1 MRCARFWSCHGL
13 PFAPVNRPEDLF
25 DDPHLLA
32 SGGLGKVRTENGGET
47 LVPLLPLLLGER
59 RLGEHASAIPAIG
72 NGTKE
77 ILAELGYSTEEI
89 ALLLQT
95 KAAAAPSES
104 KELA

>member
-1 MRCARFWSCHGL
+1 MEKNGL

-32 SGGLGKVRTENGGET
+32 SGGLGKVQTESGDET

-72 NGTKE
+72 NGTRE
-77 ILAELGYSTEEI
+77 ILAELGYSTDEI
-89 ALLLQT
+89 ARLLHT
-95 KAAAAPSES
+95 KAAAAPSQP